1 MPFMIALYRTEDVQT
16 LLSYETARYCPSCE
30 QFTHPWD
37 DIGDIRRKPRRD
49 CTLSFDGMHIISTR
63 FKEVVE
69 QVTTSEINFIPLS
82 KGFFVFRPLTEI
94 FLDVTDAYIPPAVPG
109 TGGRCE
115 TCGRERAFFGYADDG
130 VILPGQKDI
139 CPTDVLI
146 VAQAIGS
153 GRTSHQSIIIGDD
166 VKMALENEK
175 LIGKR
180 YLVEF
185 QQPSPLKEA

>member
-16 LLSYETARYCPSCE
+16 LLSYETARHCPTCKKY
-30 QFTHPWD
+30 THTWE

-49 CTLSFDGMHIISTR
+49 CSLSFDGMYIVSTR

-69 QVTTSEINFIPLS
+69 QVTTSKIDFIPLS

-94 FLDVTDAYIPPAVPG
+94 FLDVRNAYMSPAVPS

-115 TCGRERAFFGYADDG
+115 TCGRERAFFGCADDG
-130 VILPGQKDI
+130 IILPGQKEI
-139 CPTDVLI
+139 GPTDVLI
-146 VAQAIGS
+146 VAQAFGS
-153 GRTSHQSIIIGDD
+153 DQISDQAIIVGDA

-175 LIGKR
+175 LVGKR

-185 QQPSPLKEA
+185 QQPSPLKET